1 MVGSRLIA
9 SSYSRLVFK
18 RSTYGEWIVVAPRR
32 NDILRAMVYKLYFL
46 ACFFRGMIVSE
57 GSVFVII
64 SGHILRACHL
74 A

>member
-1 MVGSRLIA
+1 MLPLSLVRLA
-9 SSYSRLVFK
+9 FK

-32 NDILRAMVYKLYFL
+32 NNIPRTTVYNLYFL
-46 ACFFRGMIVSE
+46 ACFFRGMIASE

-64 SGHILRACHL
+64 LGHILRACHL